1 MAAESDGPKRGPKAE
16 LLRRRLNDLRVEA
29 EAARGREGTQ
39 KRLQAAVRRT
49 GEPGTGTFSG
59 QRASDWAPA
68 RADKCKLPQDFGALL
83 AVVAVWS
90 AWAGETSLRAD
101 GTIAPAWRKANK
113 GQWDRLLREAH
124 EEREEPVTSA
134 GADAAE
140 KRAHIGLYL
149 ERVRNR
155 HRRLNLDVLGPSGM
169 AGEQPMIEVRQV
181 FMPQWAKP
189 YVPRMREELRLALRT
204 RGELVDELEARA
216 AELPQREE
224 QPRPVLAALAEEGGR
239 RAVVLG
245 DPGAGKSTLAKYLA
259 LALAGGLEAVPEELG
274 PLEGLV
280 PVLVELREYA
290 VPEAWADTIEEF
302 IERAHTQAYLP
313 LPRELLTGLLQDG
326 EAVVLF
332 DGLDEVFDPGRRAAM
347 ARRITAFA
355 AKYPQCRVIVTSR
368 EYGYQSHEFAS
379 ADFCQLMLED
389 LTREQVEEFVRRW
402 YRAAYPDDPQLAE
415 RRIDRMLGAVRDV
428 GSVGELAGNPLLLTI
443 LAAIGQ
449 SRTIPRE
456 RREMYA
462 HAIEVLI
469 ERWDRDAKLL
479 APPTPRTTD
488 VAHALEGLTVSRRLK
503 LLERVARRMQEG
515 VGSPA
520 GTFIHHDDL
529 IDIVRDFLVE
539 SNVGAS
545 VAMAAAK
552 ELVDHLRTR
561 NFLLAHYGGGLY
573 GFVHRTFMEYLAALD
588 LLRRREE
595 EEWERAQ
602 LVALLAERAKE
613 PAWHEVLLLMAGKLR
628 SRDVAA
634 FLARL
639 LDRYWGERAYDGT
652 VLGLAVRVLAEVE
665 EIGSY
670 SGDGERPE
678 LSVSAQSDAVVDAL
692 IFATA
697 DGQGRDFEALVALRS
712 FDHFWSGRER
722 YLRWYRGLVAAKVTA
737 RVKAARTAAA
747 LTRDVEE
754 ALRLLDDPW
763 DDSAVALLWQELVR
777 WSDSE
782 RVFAYAMRAARG
794 GGAAVHPDIFPLLAR
809 AWPDRAEAFDAVMA
823 AASADDPRFRTAAL
837 RAMPTW
843 RNDPRSRAVVLRAC
857 EDESAEVRGQTLT
870 DLRHWLNR
878 EETLA
883 AATRALG
890 DGDAQVRCL
899 ALSVLGRHR
908 VRGKQLVEAILR
920 GMSDSDPKVR
930 KMAYS
935 LTGTGDRGRYP
946 ELREAVLHTL
956 SGPDGQARA
965 MAVSALGSTD
975 GAGDDDWRES
985 FRAALDDTDA
995 AVREAAV
1002 GMLSSPPFW
1011 MSDEEREAADRRAAA
1026 DPDATV
1032 RLRAVL
1038 AQMMSHRYGLIDV
1051 QGFITATADEDAE
1064 VRRAALVAAEP
1075 RLPEVEL
1082 SHALA
1087 RALVDEAPEVRVMAI
1102 SLHTWRG
1109 PGGDA
1114 PRSAVL
1120 ATVTDGDPR
1129 VRAAALGA
1137 LTVRWPTHPE
1147 TLAATLT
1154 LATTDPDSTVRADAI
1169 TALAVRHPDQ
1179 AHPLAL
1185 RAARED
1191 ESPST
1196 RSRYLRLVTLLW
1208 PDDPATPTLLTERA
1222 HHDDSEEVRTTA
1234 TEGLARLRWLATE
1247 IA

>member
-90 AWAGETSLRAD
+90 AWAGEASLRAD

-124 EEREEPVTSA
+124 EEREEPVTAA
-134 GADAAE
+134 GTDAAE

-169 AGEQPMIEVRQV
+169 AGEQAMIEVRQV

-290 VPEAWADTIEEF
+290 VPEAWGDTVEDF

-313 LPRELLTGLLQDG
+313 LPRELLTRLLQDG

-402 YRAAYPDDPQLAE
+402 YRSAYPDDPQLAE

-479 APPTPRTTD
+479 DPPTPCTTD

-529 IDIVRDFLVE
+529 IEIVRDFLVE

-588 LLRRREE
+588 LLRRRRDE
-595 EEWERAQ
+595 EEWEREE
-602 LVALLAERAKE
+602 LVALLAERAQE
-613 PAWHEVLLLMAGKLR
+613 PAWHEVLLLMAGKL
-628 SRDVAA
+628 SQKDVAA
-634 FLARL
+634 LLGRL
-639 LDRYWGERAYDGT
+639 MELYRASDAVEGPM
-652 VLGLAVRVLAEVE
+652 LSLAVRVLAEVE
-665 EIGSY
+665 EVGPPRE
-670 SGDGERPE
+670 DRQRAA
-678 LSVSAQSDAVVDAL
+678 LSVGAQSDAIVDAL
-692 IFATA
+692 IFHTA
-697 DGQGRDFEALVALRS
+697 NWRPCDLPRPALRT

-722 YLRWYRGLVAAKVTA
+722 YLRWYRGRIAAGAGPWPAASVVAS
-737 RVKAARTAAA
+737 
-747 LTRDVEE
+747 LTRDIDE

-763 DDSAVALLWQELVR
+763 DDEVGGELLPELARWSAKEKGLDYVVRVVAGEGMAHRPDAFSLLGSLWPHEERAYAAVLAGVSADHVETRVAAIDSLRHWADRPDCLDTLLTAGDSDVPHIRSAALAALAVFPGDRALAALEAGLTDEDPEVRRMALLSQVSRFLRGGEEARKSVLLATADDDAEVR
-777 WSDSE
+777 EYAYSATAVFWPEHEETRKTALSALGESE
-782 RVFAYAMRAARG
+782 PEDRAAALRAFG
-794 GGAAVHPDIFPLLAR
+794 DMFPTGVGGAAVR
-809 AWPDRAEAFDAVMA
+809 R
-823 AASADDPRFRTAAL
+823 
-837 RAMPTW
+837 
-843 RNDPRSRAVVLRAC
+843 
-857 EDESAEVRGQTLT
+857 
-870 DLRHWLNR
+870 
-878 EETLA
+878 
-883 AATRALG
+883 
-890 DGDAQVRCL
+890 
-899 ALSVLGRHR
+899 
-908 VRGKQLVEAILR
+908 
-920 GMSDSDPKVR
+920 
-930 KMAYS
+930 S
-935 LTGTGDRGRYP
+935 LT
-946 ELREAVLHTL
+946 A
-956 SGPDGQARA
+956 PDA
-965 MAVSALGSTD
+965 
-975 GAGDDDWRES
+975 E
-985 FRAALDDTDA
+985 
-995 AVREAAV
+995 VREAAV
-1002 GMLSSPPFW
+1002 AAIGKWPDHADDVVDALVKAAGDPEPTVRVRALRALSDRDGALDLLLAAST
-1011 MSDEEREAADRRAAA
+1011 DEDDEVRAAA
-1026 DPDATV
+1026 VILLGRHSADEEAFDGLLRALEDESPDVRIRAIASLPDAVTRPESARPALHTPLSDPDPT
-1032 RLRAVL
+1032 
-1038 AQMMSHRYGLIDV
+1038 
-1051 QGFITATADEDAE
+1051 
-1064 VRRAALVAAEP
+1064 
-1075 RLPEVEL
+1075 
-1082 SHALA
+1082 
-1087 RALVDEAPEVRVMAI
+1087 
-1102 SLHTWRG
+1102 
-1109 PGGDA
+1109 
-1114 PRSAVL
+1114 
-1120 ATVTDGDPR
+1120 
-1129 VRAAALGA
+1129 VRAAALEA
-1137 LTVRWPTHPE
+1137 LTLRWPTHPE
-1147 TLAATLT
+1147 THTATLT
-1154 LATTDPDSTVRADAI
+1154 LATTDPDPTVRADAI

-1222 HHDDSEEVRTTA
+1222 QDDDSEEVRTTA

>member
-1 MAAESDGPKRGPKAE
+1 MAAESGGPKRGPKAE

-90 AWAGETSLRAD
+90 AWAGEASLRAD
-101 GTIAPAWRKANK
+101 GTIAPAWRKAHK

-124 EEREEPVTSA
+124 EEREEPVTAA

-169 AGEQPMIEVRQV
+169 AGEQAMIEVRQV

-224 QPRPVLAALAEEGGR
+224 QPRPVLAALAERGGR

-259 LALAGGLEAVPEELG
+259 LALAGGLEAVPEELA

-290 VPEAWADTIEEF
+290 VPEAWGDTVEDF

-402 YRAAYPDDPQLAE
+402 YRAAYPDDRQLAE

-479 APPTPRTTD
+479 APPTPCTTD

-529 IDIVRDFLVE
+529 IDIVRNFLVE

-588 LLRRREE
+588 LLRRRDE
-595 EEWERAQ
+595 EEWEREE
-602 LVALLAERAKE
+602 LVDLLTERAQE
-613 PAWHEVLLLMAGKLR
+613 PAWHEVLLLMAGKL
-628 SRDVAA
+628 SQKDVAA
-634 FLARL
+634 FLGRL
-639 LDRYWGERAYDGT
+639 LELYWASEAVRGPM
-652 VLGLAVRVLAEVE
+652 LPLAVRVLAEVE
-665 EIGSY
+665 EVGPPRE
-670 SGDGERPE
+670 DRHRAV
-678 LSVSAQSDAVVDAL
+678 LSVGAQSDAIVDAL
-692 IFATA
+692 IFHTVNWSL
-697 DGQGRDFEALVALRS
+697 FKPPWPTLRT

-722 YLRWYRGLVAAKVTA
+722 YMRWYRGHVAAGSGPWQ
-737 RVKAARTAAA
+737 AALLVVS
-747 LTRDVEE
+747 LTRDIDE

-763 DDSAVALLWQELVR
+763 DYRAGDHLLPELARWSAKEKCLDYVVRVAAGEGMAHRPHAFSLLGRLWPHEERAYAAVLAGVSAGQVETCVAAIESLRYWADRPDCLDTLLTAGDSDVPHIRSAALAVLAEFPGDRALAALKAGLTDEDPEVRRLALTRQASSFLRHGEEARELVLLATADDDAGVR
-777 WSDSE
+777 EYARIATAVFWPEHEETRKTTLSALGEPESE
-782 RVFAYAMRAARG
+782 VRANVLRAFRDMLPTG
-794 GGAAVHPDIFPLLAR
+794 VSGAAVRRWLTDGIAEVR
-809 AWPDRAEAFDAVMA
+809 ADAVA
-823 AASADDPRFRTAAL
+823 AIRKRPDHADDVADALVKAAGDPEPTVRMRAL
-837 RAMPTW
+837 RALFGH
-843 RNDPRSRAVVLRAC
+843 DGAL
-857 EDESAEVRGQTLT
+857 
-870 DLRHWLNR
+870 DLL
-878 EETLA
+878 LA
-883 AATRALG
+883 A
-890 DGDAQVRCL
+890 
-899 ALSVLGRHR
+899 
-908 VRGKQLVEAILR
+908 
-920 GMSDSDPKVR
+920 
-930 KMAYS
+930 
-935 LTGTGDRGRYP
+935 
-946 ELREAVLHTL
+946 
-956 SGPDGQARA
+956 
-965 MAVSALGSTD
+965 STD
-975 GAGDDDWRES
+975 EDAG
-985 FRAALDDTDA
+985 
-995 AVREAAV
+995 VREAAV
-1002 GMLSSPPFW
+1002 IQLGWHSA
-1011 MSDEEREAADRRAAA
+1011 DEEAFNGLLRALEDESPDVRIQAIALLRDTAARPESARPALHTPLS
-1026 DPDATV
+1026 DPDPT
-1032 RLRAVL
+1032 
-1038 AQMMSHRYGLIDV
+1038 
-1051 QGFITATADEDAE
+1051 
-1064 VRRAALVAAEP
+1064 
-1075 RLPEVEL
+1075 
-1082 SHALA
+1082 
-1087 RALVDEAPEVRVMAI
+1087 
-1102 SLHTWRG
+1102 
-1109 PGGDA
+1109 
-1114 PRSAVL
+1114 
-1120 ATVTDGDPR
+1120 
-1129 VRAAALGA
+1129 VRAAALEA
-1137 LTVRWPTHPE
+1137 LTLRWPTHPE
-1147 TLAATLT
+1147 THAATLAA
-1154 LATTDPDSTVRADAI
+1154 LTDPDSTVRADAI

-1196 RSRYLRLVTLLW
+1196 RSRYLRLITLLW
-1208 PDDPATPTLLTERA
+1208 PDDPATPTLLTDRA
-1222 HHDDSEEVRTTA
+1222 QQDDSEEVRTTA

>member
-1 MAAESDGPKRGPKAE
+1 MAAESGGPKRGPKAE

-90 AWAGETSLRAD
+90 AWAGEASLRAD

-124 EEREEPVTSA
+124 EEREEPVTAA

-169 AGEQPMIEVRQV
+169 AGEQAMIEVRQV

-189 YVPRMREELRLALRT
+189 YVPRMREELRQALRT

-290 VPEAWADTIEEF
+290 VPEAWGDTLEDF

-313 LPRELLTGLLQDG
+313 MPRELLTRLLQDG

-368 EYGYQSHEFAS
+368 EYGYQSHEFVN

-479 APPTPRTTD
+479 APPTPCTTD

-515 VGSPA
+515 VGKPG

-529 IDIVRDFLVE
+529 IEIVRDFLVE

-595 EEWERAQ
+595 EEWEREE
-602 LVALLAERAKE
+602 LVALLVERAEE

-628 SRDVAA
+628 QKDVAA
-634 FLARL
+634 FLRRL
-639 LDRYWGERAYDGT
+639 VELYWVSDDYLGR
-652 VLGLAVRVLAEVE
+652 VLSLAVRVLAEVE
-665 EIGSY
+665 EVGPSR
-670 SGDGERPE
+670 GDQNGAV
-678 LSVSAQSDAVVDAL
+678 LSVGAQSDGIVDAL
-692 IFATA
+692 IFHTA
-697 DGQGRDFEALVALRS
+697 SRSAFGLPRPALRT

-722 YLRWYRGLVAAKVTA
+722 YLRWYRGRVAAGSGPWAAASLVAS
-737 RVKAARTAAA
+737 
-747 LTRDVEE
+747 LTRDIDE

-763 DDSAVALLWQELVR
+763 DDKVCSELLPELARWSAKEKSLDYVLRVTAGEGMAYRPDVFSLLGELWPNEERAYAAVVAGVSTGSAESRMAAIDALRYWKDRPDCLELLLTVCGSDVPHILGTALRTLAHFPGARVPEAFQAALKDGDPEVRSVALAGLMQVYDYGE
-777 WSDSE
+777 E
-782 RVFAYAMRAARG
+782 ARKLG
-794 GGAAVHPDIFPLLAR
+794 LLA
-809 AWPDRAEAFDAVMA
+809 M
-823 AASADDPRFRTAAL
+823 ADD
-837 RAMPTW
+837 
-843 RNDPRSRAVVLRAC
+843 D
-857 EDESAEVRGQTLT
+857 AEVR
-870 DLRHWLNR
+870 
-878 EETLA
+878 EY
-883 AATRALG
+883 
-890 DGDAQVRCL
+890 
-899 ALSVLGRHR
+899 
-908 VRGKQLVEAILR
+908 
-920 GMSDSDPKVR
+920 
-930 KMAYS
+930 AYS
-935 LTGTGDRGRYP
+935 LTDLLWADHEETRT
-946 ELREAVLHTL
+946 AVLEALFEREHRTLALHTFGKMFPTGEGGAVVRRSL
-956 SGPDGQARA
+956 TDPDA
-965 MAVSALGSTD
+965 
-975 GAGDDDWRES
+975 E
-985 FRAALDDTDA
+985 
-995 AVREAAV
+995 VREAAIAAIEGWHNHTEDV
-1002 GMLSSPPFW
+1002 ADDLVQAASDVEPAVRKRALGALS
-1011 MSDEEREAADRRAAA
+1011 
-1026 DPDATV
+1026 
-1032 RLRAVL
+1032 RLHGGRVLDILQAVD
-1038 AQMMSHRYGLIDV
+1038 S
-1051 QGFITATADEDAE
+1051 DEDAE
-1064 VRRAALVAAEP
+1064 VRKVAVFQLGPHSAHE
-1075 RLPEVEL
+1075 EVFSGL
-1082 SHALA
+1082 L
-1087 RALVDEAPEVRVMAI
+1087 RALEDESPVVRITAIDSLRGAITRPESARPA
-1102 SLHTWRG
+1102 LHT
-1109 PGGDA
+1109 PL
-1114 PRSAVL
+1114 S
-1120 ATVTDGDPR
+1120 DPDPT
-1129 VRAAALGA
+1129 VRAAALEA
-1137 LTVRWPTHPE
+1137 LTLRWPTHPE
-1147 TLAATLT
+1147 THAATLAA
-1154 LATTDPDSTVRADAI
+1154 LTDPDSTVRADAI

-1185 RAARED
+1185 RAATED
-1191 ESPST
+1191 DSPET

-1208 PDDPATPTLLTERA
+1208 PDDPATLPLLTDRA
-1222 HHDDSEEVRTTA
+1222 QHDDSDQVRTTA

>member
-90 AWAGETSLRAD
+90 AWAGEASLRAD

-124 EEREEPVTSA
+124 EEREEPVTAA

-149 ERVRNR
+149 ERVRKR

-169 AGEQPMIEVRQV
+169 AGEQAMIEVRQV
-181 FMPQWAKP
+181 FMPQLAKP
-189 YVPRMREELRLALRT
+189 YVPRMREELRQALRT

-224 QPRPVLAALAEEGGR
+224 QPRPVLAALAEESGR

-290 VPEAWADTIEEF
+290 VPEAWGDTVEDF

-313 LPRELLTGLLQDG
+313 LPRELLTRLLQDG

-332 DGLDEVFDPGRRAAM
+332 DGLDEVFDPGRRAGM

-355 AKYPQCRVIVTSR
+355 AKYPQCRLIVTSR
-368 EYGYQSHEFAS
+368 EYGYQSHEFVN

-479 APPTPRTTD
+479 DPPTPCTTD

-529 IDIVRDFLVE
+529 IDIVRNFLVE

-595 EEWERAQ
+595 EEWEREE

-613 PAWHEVLLLMAGKLR
+613 PAWHEVLLLMAGRLR
-628 SRDVAA
+628 QKDVAA
-634 FLARL
+634 FLGRL
-639 LDRYWGERAYDGT
+639 LELYWAPEAVRGPM
-652 VLGLAVRVLAEVE
+652 LPLAVRVLAEVE
-665 EIGSY
+665 EVGPPRE
-670 SGDGERPE
+670 DRQRAV
-678 LSVSAQSDAVVDAL
+678 LSVGAL
-692 IFATA
+692 
-697 DGQGRDFEALVALRS
+697 
-712 FDHFWSGRER
+712 
-722 YLRWYRGLVAAKVTA
+722 LVAATDEDA
-737 RVKAARTAAA
+737 
-747 LTRDVEE
+747 DVRES
-754 ALRLLDDPW
+754 ATIRLGW
-763 DDSAVALLWQELVR
+763 HSADE
-777 WSDSE
+777 
-782 RVFAYAMRAARG
+782 
-794 GGAAVHPDIFPLLAR
+794 
-809 AWPDRAEAFDAVMA
+809 EAFDGL
-823 AASADDPRFRTAAL
+823 L
-837 RAMPTW
+837 RG
-843 RNDPRSRAVVLRAC
+843 L
-857 EDESAEVRGQTLT
+857 EDESPDVRIQAIAS
-870 DLRHWLNR
+870 LRK
-878 EETLA
+878 A
-883 AATRALG
+883 ITR
-890 DGDAQVRCL
+890 
-899 ALSVLGRHR
+899 
-908 VRGKQLVEAILR
+908 
-920 GMSDSDPKVR
+920 
-930 KMAYS
+930 
-935 LTGTGDRGRYP
+935 P
-946 ELREAVLHTL
+946 ESARPALHTPL
-956 SGPDGQARA
+956 SGPDP
-965 MAVSALGSTD
+965 T
-975 GAGDDDWRES
+975 
-985 FRAALDDTDA
+985 
-995 AVREAAV
+995 
-1002 GMLSSPPFW
+1002 
-1011 MSDEEREAADRRAAA
+1011 
-1026 DPDATV
+1026 
-1032 RLRAVL
+1032 
-1038 AQMMSHRYGLIDV
+1038 
-1051 QGFITATADEDAE
+1051 
-1064 VRRAALVAAEP
+1064 
-1075 RLPEVEL
+1075 
-1082 SHALA
+1082 
-1087 RALVDEAPEVRVMAI
+1087 
-1102 SLHTWRG
+1102 
-1109 PGGDA
+1109 
-1114 PRSAVL
+1114 
-1120 ATVTDGDPR
+1120 
-1129 VRAAALGA
+1129 VRAAALEA
-1137 LTVRWPTHPE
+1137 LTLRWPTHPE
-1147 TLAATLT
+1147 THAATLAA
-1154 LATTDPDSTVRADAI
+1154 LTDPDSTVRADAI

-1191 ESPST
+1191 ESPLT

-1208 PDDPATPTLLTERA
+1208 PDGPATPTLLTERA
-1222 HHDDSEEVRTTA
+1222 QNDDSEEVRTTA

>member
-49 GEPGTGTFSG
+49 GEPGTETFSG
-59 QRASDWAPA
+59 QRVSDWAPA
-68 RADKCKLPQDFGALL
+68 RADRCKLPQDFGALL
-83 AVVAVWS
+83 AEVAVWS
-90 AWAGETSLRAD
+90 AWAGEVSLRVD

-124 EEREEPVTSA
+124 EEREEPVTPA
-134 GADAAE
+134 EADAAE

-149 ERVRNR
+149 ERVRKR

-169 AGEQPMIEVRQV
+169 AGEQAMIEVRQV
-181 FMPQWAKP
+181 FMPQLAKP
-189 YVPRMREELRLALRT
+189 YVPRMREELRQALRT

-224 QPRPVLAALAEEGGR
+224 QPRPVLAALAEESGR

-259 LALAGGLEAVPEELG
+259 LALAGGLEAVPEELA

-290 VPEAWADTIEEF
+290 VPEAWGDTVEDF

-368 EYGYQSHEFAS
+368 EYGYQSHEFVN

-402 YRAAYPDDPQLAE
+402 YRAAYPDDRQLAE

-479 APPTPRTTD
+479 DPPTPCTTD

-588 LLRRREE
+588 LLRRRRDE
-595 EEWERAQ
+595 EEWDREE
-602 LVALLAERAKE
+602 LVALLAERAQE
-613 PAWHEVLLLMAGKLR
+613 PAWHEVLLLMAGKL
-628 SRDVAA
+628 SQKDVAA
-634 FLARL
+634 LLGRL
-639 LDRYWGERAYDGT
+639 MELYWASEEVRGPM
-652 VLGLAVRVLAEVE
+652 LSLAVRVLAEVE
-665 EIGSY
+665 EVGPPRE
-670 SGDGERPE
+670 DRKRAV
-678 LSVSAQSDAVVDAL
+678 LSVGAQSDAIVDAL
-692 IFATA
+692 TFHTA
-697 DGQGRDFEALVALRS
+697 NWRPFDLPRPALRT

-722 YLRWYRGLVAAKVTA
+722 YLRWYRGRVAAGA
-737 RVKAARTAAA
+737 GPWSAASVVAS
-747 LTRDVEE
+747 LTRDIDE

-763 DDSAVALLWQELVR
+763 DDRAGGELLPELYRWSAKEKGLDYVLRVAAGEGMAHRPDAFSLLGILWPHEERAYAAVLAGVSAGHVETCVAAIESLRYWADRPDCVDTLVTAGDSDVPHIRSAALAVLAVFPGDRALAALEAGLTDEDPEVRRVALISQGSSFLRHGEEARKLVLLATADDDAEVR
-777 WSDSE
+777 EYAYITTAVYWPEHEETRKTALSALDESE
-782 RVFAYAMRAARG
+782 PEDRVAALRAFG
-794 GGAAVHPDIFPLLAR
+794 DMLPTGVGGAAVR
-809 AWPDRAEAFDAVMA
+809 
-823 AASADDPRFRTAAL
+823 
-837 RAMPTW
+837 
-843 RNDPRSRAVVLRAC
+843 RS
-857 EDESAEVRGQTLT
+857 LT
-870 DLRHWLNR
+870 D
-878 EETLA
+878 
-883 AATRALG
+883 
-890 DGDAQVRCL
+890 
-899 ALSVLGRHR
+899 
-908 VRGKQLVEAILR
+908 
-920 GMSDSDPKVR
+920 P
-930 KMAYS
+930 
-935 LTGTGDRGRYP
+935 
-946 ELREAVLHTL
+946 
-956 SGPDGQARA
+956 
-965 MAVSALGSTD
+965 
-975 GAGDDDWRES
+975 
-985 FRAALDDTDA
+985 
-995 AVREAAV
+995 
-1002 GMLSSPPFW
+1002 
-1011 MSDEEREAADRRAAA
+1011 
-1026 DPDATV
+1026 
-1032 RLRAVL
+1032 
-1038 AQMMSHRYGLIDV
+1038 
-1051 QGFITATADEDAE
+1051 DAE
-1064 VRRAALVAAEP
+1064 VRKAAVAAMEEWPDHADDVADALVKAAGDPEPTVRVRALRALSDRDGALDLLLAASTDEDDEVRAAAVILLGRHSADEEAFDG
-1075 RLPEVEL
+1075 LL
-1082 SHALA
+1082 
-1087 RALVDEAPEVRVMAI
+1087 RALEDESPDVRIRAIVSLRDAVTRPESARPA
-1102 SLHTWRG
+1102 LHT
-1109 PGGDA
+1109 P
-1114 PRSAVL
+1114 L
-1120 ATVTDGDPR
+1120 FDPDPT
-1129 VRAAALGA
+1129 VRAAALEA
-1137 LTVRWPTHPE
+1137 LTLRWPTHPE
-1147 TLAATLT
+1147 THAATLAA
-1154 LATTDPDSTVRADAI
+1154 LTDPDSTVRADAI

-1185 RAARED
+1185 RAATED
-1191 ESPST
+1191 DSPET

-1208 PDDPATPTLLTERA
+1208 PDDPATLPLLTDRA
-1222 HHDDSEEVRTTA
+1222 QHDDSEEVRTTA

>member
-1 MAAESDGPKRGPKAE
+1 MWRRPGLRPPWRSTGCGGRDGKCWGARGGSSRSGVWGDAVQDALTEGTGFTPRPAADSPSPLGQPPLQYEEQGRARRRGQGEDGAAQGEVGELAVGRGRWGGGHGGAPEVVSSGACAVAGPGADTTVRCGWVSCPKWRARRACSCLRCWSDGVGSDARRVRDGQGGRGRAEMAAESDGPKRGPKAE

-90 AWAGETSLRAD
+90 AWAGEASLRAD

-124 EEREEPVTSA
+124 EEREEPVTAA

-149 ERVRNR
+149 ERVRKR

-169 AGEQPMIEVRQV
+169 AGEQAMIEVRQV
-181 FMPQWAKP
+181 FMPQLAKP

-224 QPRPVLAALAEEGGR
+224 QPRPVLAALAEESGR

-259 LALAGGLEAVPEELG
+259 LALAGGLEAVPEELA

-290 VPEAWADTIEEF
+290 VPEAWGDTLEDF

-313 LPRELLTGLLQDG
+313 LPRELLTRLLQDG

-368 EYGYQSHEFAS
+368 EYGYQSHEFVN

-479 APPTPRTTD
+479 DPPTPCTTD

-595 EEWERAQ
+595 EEWEREE

-613 PAWHEVLLLMAGKLR
+613 PAWHEVLLLMAGRLR
-628 SRDVAA
+628 QKDVAA
-634 FLARL
+634 FLGRL
-639 LDRYWGERAYDGT
+639 LELYWAPEAVRGPM
-652 VLGLAVRVLAEVE
+652 LPLAVRVLAEVE
-665 EIGSY
+665 EVGPPRE
-670 SGDGERPE
+670 DRQRAV
-678 LSVSAQSDAVVDAL
+678 LSVGAL
-692 IFATA
+692 
-697 DGQGRDFEALVALRS
+697 
-712 FDHFWSGRER
+712 
-722 YLRWYRGLVAAKVTA
+722 LVAATDEDA
-737 RVKAARTAAA
+737 
-747 LTRDVEE
+747 DVRES
-754 ALRLLDDPW
+754 ATIRLGW
-763 DDSAVALLWQELVR
+763 HSADE
-777 WSDSE
+777 
-782 RVFAYAMRAARG
+782 
-794 GGAAVHPDIFPLLAR
+794 
-809 AWPDRAEAFDAVMA
+809 EAFDGL
-823 AASADDPRFRTAAL
+823 L
-837 RAMPTW
+837 RA
-843 RNDPRSRAVVLRAC
+843 L
-857 EDESAEVRGQTLT
+857 EDESPDVRIQAIAS
-870 DLRHWLNR
+870 LRK
-878 EETLA
+878 A
-883 AATRALG
+883 ITRPESARPALHTP
-890 DGDAQVRCL
+890 L
-899 ALSVLGRHR
+899 
-908 VRGKQLVEAILR
+908 
-920 GMSDSDPKVR
+920 SDP
-930 KMAYS
+930 
-935 LTGTGDRGRYP
+935 
-946 ELREAVLHTL
+946 
-956 SGPDGQARA
+956 
-965 MAVSALGSTD
+965 
-975 GAGDDDWRES
+975 
-985 FRAALDDTDA
+985 
-995 AVREAAV
+995 
-1002 GMLSSPPFW
+1002 
-1011 MSDEEREAADRRAAA
+1011 
-1026 DPDATV
+1026 DPT
-1032 RLRAVL
+1032 
-1038 AQMMSHRYGLIDV
+1038 
-1051 QGFITATADEDAE
+1051 
-1064 VRRAALVAAEP
+1064 
-1075 RLPEVEL
+1075 
-1082 SHALA
+1082 
-1087 RALVDEAPEVRVMAI
+1087 
-1102 SLHTWRG
+1102 
-1109 PGGDA
+1109 
-1114 PRSAVL
+1114 
-1120 ATVTDGDPR
+1120 
-1129 VRAAALGA
+1129 VRAAALDA
-1137 LTVRWPTHPE
+1137 LTLRWPTHPE
-1147 TLAATLT
+1147 THAATLT
-1154 LATTDPDSTVRADAI
+1154 ALTDPDSTVRADAI

-1208 PDDPATPTLLTERA
+1208 PDAPTTPTLLTDRA

>member
-1 MAAESDGPKRGPKAE
+1 MAAESGGRKRGPKAE

-49 GEPGTGTFSG
+49 GEPGTETFSG

-68 RADKCKLPQDFGALL
+68 ESGKGKPPKELGPLL
-83 AVVAVWS
+83 AMVAVWS
-90 AWAGETSLRAD
+90 AWTGEASLRAD
-101 GTIAPAWRKANK
+101 GTIDPAWRRKN
-113 GQWDRLLREAH
+113 QRYWDRLQRDAN
-124 EEREEPVTSA
+124 EEDEEPDVPA

-140 KRAHIGLYL
+140 KRAHIGLYR
-149 ERVRNR
+149 ERVRKR

-169 AGEQPMIEVRQV
+169 AGEQAMIEVRQV
-181 FMPQWAKP
+181 FMPQLAKP
-189 YVPRMREELRLALRT
+189 YVPRMREELRQALRT

-224 QPRPVLAALAEEGGR
+224 QPRPVLAALAEESGR

-259 LALAGGLEAVPEELG
+259 LALAGGLEAVPEELA

-290 VPEAWADTIEEF
+290 VPEAWGDTLEDF
-302 IERAHTQAYLP
+302 IERAHEQAYLP
-313 LPRELLTGLLQDG
+313 LPRELLTRLLREG

-368 EYGYQSHEFAS
+368 EYGYQSHEFVN
-379 ADFCQLMLED
+379 ADFCQLMMED

-479 APPTPRTTD
+479 APPSPRTTD
-488 VAHALEGLTVSRRLK
+488 VAYALEGLTVSRRLK
-503 LLERVARRMQEG
+503 LLERVAPRMQEG

-529 IDIVRDFLVE
+529 IEIVRDFLVE

-595 EEWERAQ
+595 EEWEREE
-602 LVALLAERAKE
+602 LVALLAERAEE

-628 SRDVAA
+628 QKDVAA
-634 FLARL
+634 FLGQL
-639 LDRYWGERAYDGT
+639 LELYWASDAVEGSM
-652 VLGLAVRVLAEVE
+652 LSLAVRVLAEVE
-665 EIGSY
+665 EVGPPRE
-670 SGDGERPE
+670 DRQRAV
-678 LSVSAQSDAVVDAL
+678 LSVGAQSDAIVDAL
-692 IFATA
+692 IFHTVSGSVL
-697 DGQGRDFEALVALRS
+697 DLPRPALRT

-722 YLRWYRGLVAAKVTA
+722 YLRWYRGRVAAGSGDSQAALLVASLA
-737 RVKAARTAAA
+737 R
-747 LTRDVEE
+747 DIDE

-763 DDSAVALLWQELVR
+763 TASGGDELTEELVR
-777 WSDSE
+777 WSGQE
-782 RVFAYAMRAARG
+782 KAFNYVLRVARG
-794 GGAAVHPDIFPLLAR
+794 DGLAGPGDAFSLLSRLWPDQEQAFSTVVAGMASDRSREDRVRAVHVLSGWQSWRAVDLL
-809 AWPDRAEAFDAVMA
+809 
-823 AASADDPRFRTAAL
+823 RTAFCDA
-837 RAMPTW
+837 
-843 RNDPRSRAVVLRAC
+843 DPAV
-857 EDESAEVRGQTLT
+857 
-870 DLRHWLNR
+870 
-878 EETLA
+878 
-883 AATRALG
+883 
-890 DGDAQVRCL
+890 
-899 ALSVLGRHR
+899 
-908 VRGKQLVEAILR
+908 
-920 GMSDSDPKVR
+920 
-930 KMAYS
+930 
-935 LTGTGDRGRYP
+935 
-946 ELREAVLHTL
+946 
-956 SGPDGQARA
+956 
-965 MAVSALGSTD
+965 
-975 GAGDDDWRES
+975 
-985 FRAALDDTDA
+985 
-995 AVREAAV
+995 
-1002 GMLSSPPFW
+1002 
-1011 MSDEEREAADRRAAA
+1011 RAAA
-1026 DPDATV
+1026 LPG
-1032 RLRAVL
+1032 L
-1038 AQMMSHRYGLIDV
+1038 ARDGLT
-1051 QGFITATADEDAE
+1051 G
-1064 VRRAALVAAEP
+1064 
-1075 RLPEVEL
+1075 PEVVR
-1082 SHALA
+1082 AGLA
-1087 RALVDEAPEVRVMAI
+1087 AEAPEVRMGALSALAMMPDRRAARTFLLVGLSDPEPSVCEYAHQEAVVFWRFNDEMRRVLLDSLVHPMVERRVWAARWVGWMKVGEKAESLRVLLRDPAPEVRVAALSAMKGMGWGKEEYQKHLEGAANDDDPSVRLSALNCRSEIFGPQLSDWLQAARSDESAQLRAAAVDELSRYSAREEVFSMHLRALEDESPDVRIQAI
-1102 SLHTWRG
+1102 ASLRNAITRPESARPALHT
-1109 PGGDA
+1109 PL
-1114 PRSAVL
+1114 S
-1120 ATVTDGDPR
+1120 DPDPT
-1129 VRAAALGA
+1129 VRAAALEA
-1137 LTVRWPTHPE
+1137 LTLRWPTHPE
-1147 TLAATLT
+1147 THAATLAA
-1154 LATTDPDSTVRADAI
+1154 LTDPDSTVRADAI

-1179 AHPLAL
+1179 AHPLAR
-1185 RAARED
+1185 RAATED
-1191 ESPST
+1191 DSPET

-1208 PDDPATPTLLTERA
+1208 PDDPATLPLLTDRA
-1222 HHDDSEEVRTTA
+1222 QHDDSEEVRTTA

>member
-90 AWAGETSLRAD
+90 AWAGEASLRAD
-101 GTIAPAWRKANK
+101 GTIAPAWRKAHK

-124 EEREEPVTSA
+124 EEREEPVTPA

-169 AGEQPMIEVRQV
+169 AGEQAMIEVRQV

-189 YVPRMREELRLALRT
+189 YVPRMREELRQALRT

-274 PLEGLV
+274 PLAGLV

-290 VPEAWADTIEEF
+290 VPEARADTIEDF

-313 LPRELLTGLLQDG
+313 LPRELLTGLLREG
-326 EAVVLF
+326 GAVVLF
-332 DGLDEVFDPGRRAAM
+332 DGLDEVFDPGTRAAM
-347 ARRITAFA
+347 ARRVTAFA
-355 AKYPQCRVIVTSR
+355 AKYPKCRVVVTSR

-402 YRAAYPDDPQLAE
+402 YRAAYPDDRQLAE

-479 APPTPRTTD
+479 APPTPCTTD

-515 VGSPA
+515 VGKPG

-529 IDIVRDFLVE
+529 IEIVRDFLVE

-595 EEWERAQ
+595 EEWEREE
-602 LVALLAERAKE
+602 LVALLAERAE
-613 PAWHEVLLLMAGKLR
+613 ESAWHEVLLLMAGKLR
-628 SRDVAA
+628 QKDVAA
-634 FLARL
+634 FLGRL
-639 LDRYWGERAYDGT
+639 MELYWASDAAEGPM
-652 VLGLAVRVLAEVE
+652 LSLAVRVLAEVE
-665 EIGSY
+665 EVGPPRE
-670 SGDGERPE
+670 GRQRAV
-678 LSVSAQSDAVVDAL
+678 LSVGAQSDAIVDAL
-692 IFATA
+692 IFQTVNWSPF
-697 DGQGRDFEALVALRS
+697 DPPRPALRT

-722 YLRWYRGLVAAKVTA
+722 YLRWYRGRVAAGA
-737 RVKAARTAAA
+737 GPRPAAPVVAS
-747 LTRDVEE
+747 LTRDIDE

-763 DDSAVALLWQELVR
+763 DDRAGGQLLPELAR
-777 WSDSE
+777 WSAKEKGLDYVVRVAAGEGMAHQPLAFTVLSMLWPHEE
-782 RVFAYAMRAARG
+782 RAYAAVLAGVSVGQVETRVAAIDSLRHWADRPDCVDTLVTASDSDVPRIR
-794 GGAAVHPDIFPLLAR
+794 GAALAVLADSPGDRALTALKAMLTDEDPEVRRMALIRQGSSYLRHGEEARKLLLLAT
-809 AWPDRAEAFDAVMA
+809 ADADAEAREYVY
-823 AASADDPRFRTAAL
+823 SATAFLWPEHEETRKTILSALGESEPQDRAAL
-837 RAMPTW
+837 RAFGGMFPTGVGGAPV
-843 RNDPRSRAVVLRAC
+843 RRS
-857 EDESAEVRGQTLT
+857 LT
-870 DLRHWLNR
+870 DP
-878 EETLA
+878 
-883 AATRALG
+883 
-890 DGDAQVRCL
+890 DA
-899 ALSVLGRHR
+899 
-908 VRGKQLVEAILR
+908 E
-920 GMSDSDPKVR
+920 
-930 KMAYS
+930 
-935 LTGTGDRGRYP
+935 
-946 ELREAVLHTL
+946 
-956 SGPDGQARA
+956 
-965 MAVSALGSTD
+965 
-975 GAGDDDWRES
+975 
-985 FRAALDDTDA
+985 
-995 AVREAAV
+995 VREAAV
-1002 GMLSSPPFW
+1002 AALGEWSDRADDVADALVKAAGDPEPTVRVRALEVLSDLYGALDLLLAAGT
-1011 MSDEEREAADRRAAA
+1011 DEDAGVREAAVILLGRHSADEEAFNGLLRALEDETPDVRIQAIA
-1026 DPDATV
+1026 SLRNAITRPESARPALHTPLSDPDPT
-1032 RLRAVL
+1032 
-1038 AQMMSHRYGLIDV
+1038 
-1051 QGFITATADEDAE
+1051 
-1064 VRRAALVAAEP
+1064 
-1075 RLPEVEL
+1075 
-1082 SHALA
+1082 
-1087 RALVDEAPEVRVMAI
+1087 
-1102 SLHTWRG
+1102 
-1109 PGGDA
+1109 
-1114 PRSAVL
+1114 
-1120 ATVTDGDPR
+1120 
-1129 VRAAALGA
+1129 VRAAALDA
-1137 LTVRWPTHPE
+1137 LTLRWPTHPE
-1147 TLAATLT
+1147 THTATLAAL
-1154 LATTDPDSTVRADAI
+1154 TDPDSTVRADAI

-1191 ESPST
+1191 DSPST

-1208 PDDPATPTLLTERA
+1208 PDAPTTPTLLTDRA
-1222 HHDDSEEVRTTA
+1222 QHDDSDQVRTTA

>member
-90 AWAGETSLRAD
+90 AWAGEASLRAD

-124 EEREEPVTSA
+124 EEREEPVTAA

-169 AGEQPMIEVRQV
+169 AGEQAMIEVRQV

-259 LALAGGLEAVPEELG
+259 LALAGGLEAVPEELA

-355 AKYPQCRVIVTSR
+355 AKYPRCRVIVTSR

-402 YRAAYPDDPQLAE
+402 YRAAYPDDRQLAE

-515 VGSPA
+515 VGSPS

-588 LLRRREE
+588 LLRRRRDE
-595 EEWERAQ
+595 EEWDREE
-602 LVALLAERAKE
+602 LVALLAERAQE
-613 PAWHEVLLLMAGKLR
+613 PAWHEVLLLMAGKL
-628 SRDVAA
+628 SQKDVAA
-634 FLARL
+634 LLGRL
-639 LDRYWGERAYDGT
+639 MELYWASEEVRGPM
-652 VLGLAVRVLAEVE
+652 LSLAVRVLAEVE
-665 EIGSY
+665 EVGPPRE
-670 SGDGERPE
+670 DRKRAV
-678 LSVSAQSDAVVDAL
+678 LSVGAQSDAIVDAL
-692 IFATA
+692 IFHTA
-697 DGQGRDFEALVALRS
+697 NWRPFDLPRPALRT

-722 YLRWYRGLVAAKVTA
+722 YLRWYRGRVAAGA
-737 RVKAARTAAA
+737 GPWPAAPVVAS
-747 LTRDVEE
+747 LTRDIDE
-754 ALRLLDDPW
+754 ALKLLDDPW
-763 DDSAVALLWQELVR
+763 DGEAGGQLLPELARWSAREKGLDYVVRVAAGEGMAHRPDVFSLLGSLWPHKERAYAAVLAGVSASQVETRVAAIESLRYWADRPDCLDTLLTVGDSDVPHIRRAALVALAVFPGDRALAALEVGLTDEDPEVRRVGLMSQVSRFLRHGEEAPKLVLLATADDDAEVR
-777 WSDSE
+777 E
-782 RVFAYAMRAARG
+782 FAYSATAAFWPDHEETRKTALSALGESEPEDRAAVLRAFG
-794 GGAAVHPDIFPLLAR
+794 GMFPTGVGGAAVR
-809 AWPDRAEAFDAVMA
+809 
-823 AASADDPRFRTAAL
+823 
-837 RAMPTW
+837 
-843 RNDPRSRAVVLRAC
+843 RS
-857 EDESAEVRGQTLT
+857 LT
-870 DLRHWLNR
+870 D
-878 EETLA
+878 
-883 AATRALG
+883 
-890 DGDAQVRCL
+890 
-899 ALSVLGRHR
+899 
-908 VRGKQLVEAILR
+908 
-920 GMSDSDPKVR
+920 P
-930 KMAYS
+930 
-935 LTGTGDRGRYP
+935 
-946 ELREAVLHTL
+946 
-956 SGPDGQARA
+956 
-965 MAVSALGSTD
+965 
-975 GAGDDDWRES
+975 
-985 FRAALDDTDA
+985 
-995 AVREAAV
+995 
-1002 GMLSSPPFW
+1002 
-1011 MSDEEREAADRRAAA
+1011 
-1026 DPDATV
+1026 
-1032 RLRAVL
+1032 
-1038 AQMMSHRYGLIDV
+1038 
-1051 QGFITATADEDAE
+1051 DAE
-1064 VRRAALVAAEP
+1064 VRRAAVAAMGEWPDQSEDVADALMKAAGDPEP
-1075 RLPEVEL
+1075 TVRV
-1082 SHALA
+1082 
-1087 RALVDEAPEVRVMAI
+1087 RALGALSGRDGALDLLLAAGTDEDAGVREAAVILLGRHSADEEAFDGLLRALEDQSPDVRNRAIEVLRDAIARPESARPAI
-1102 SLHTWRG
+1102 HSTL
-1109 PGGDA
+1109 
-1114 PRSAVL
+1114 S
-1120 ATVTDGDPR
+1120 DPDPT
-1129 VRAAALGA
+1129 VRAAALEA
-1137 LTVRWPTHPE
+1137 LTLRWPTHPE
-1147 TLAATLT
+1147 THAATLAA
-1154 LATTDPDSTVRADAI
+1154 LTDPDSTVRADAI
-1169 TALAVRHPDQ
+1169 TAMAVRHPDQ
-1179 AHPLAL
+1179 ARPLAL
-1185 RAARED
+1185 RAACED

-1208 PDDPATPTLLTERA
+1208 PDDPATPTLLTDRA
-1222 HHDDSEEVRTTA
+1222 QDDDSEEVRTTA

>member
-1 MAAESDGPKRGPKAE
+1 MAAESGGPKRGPKAE

-90 AWAGETSLRAD
+90 AWAGEASLRAD

-124 EEREEPVTSA
+124 EEREEPVTAA

-169 AGEQPMIEVRQV
+169 AGEQAMIEVRQV

-259 LALAGGLEAVPEELG
+259 LALAGGLEAVPEELA

-368 EYGYQSHEFAS
+368 EYGYQSHEFVS

-595 EEWERAQ
+595 EEWDREE
-602 LVALLAERAKE
+602 LVAVLAERASE
-613 PAWHEVLLLMAGKLR
+613 TAWHEVLLLIAGKLR
-628 SRDVAA
+628 PKDVAA
-634 FLARL
+634 FLGWL
-639 LDRYWGERAYDGT
+639 VESYWESDDYEGPMLT
-652 VLGLAVRVLAEVE
+652 LAVRVLAEVE
-665 EIGSY
+665 EIGPARE
-670 SGDGERPE
+670 ERGRAE
-678 LSVSAQSDAVVDAL
+678 LSVGAQSDAIVDAL
-692 IFATA
+692 MYHVATRGFLLA
-697 DGQGRDFEALVALRS
+697 AHPALRT

-722 YLRWYRGLVAAKVTA
+722 YFRWYRGRVAARNALGTA
-737 RVKAARTAAA
+737 QALVAA
-747 LTRDVEE
+747 LTRDVDEV
-754 ALRLLDDPW
+754 LRLLDDPW
-763 DDSAVALLWQELVR
+763 AESRGSWLQTELVR
-777 WSDSE
+777 WSGQEKALDYVLRVARGEGMSEQPYAFSLLGRLWPDQEQAFAVVVAGMSADSAE
-782 RVFAYAMRAARG
+782 TRGVAISAMRHWTGR
-794 GGAAVHPDIFPLLAR
+794 PECLDLLLTRLSSDVPHER
-809 AWPDRAEAFDAVMA
+809 ATVVDVLAQYADDRAL
-823 AASADDPRFRTAAL
+823 AAL
-837 RAMPTW
+837 RAALSDEDPDVRSTALEGLMDRFRYGEEARKLALLAMADVDPEVREYAYSAVASFWFDHEESRKAAQEALVHPEPAYRAGALSVFGGMLPTGEIG
-843 RNDPRSRAVVLRAC
+843 AVVRRSLADPNLEVRTAAI
-857 EDESAEVRGQTLT
+857 DAMRNWPHSAEGIAHDLVR
-870 DLRHWLNR
+870 
-878 EETLA
+878 
-883 AATRALG
+883 ATRDVAPVVRRRAL
-890 DGDAQVRCL
+890 D
-899 ALSVLGRHR
+899 ALSVLYGTR
-908 VRGKQLVEAILR
+908 
-920 GMSDSDPKVR
+920 M
-930 KMAYS
+930 
-935 LTGTGDRGRYP
+935 LTP
-946 ELREAVLHTL
+946 LLA
-956 SGPDGQARA
+956 A
-965 MAVSALGSTD
+965 GS
-975 GAGDDDWRES
+975 
-985 FRAALDDTDA
+985 
-995 AVREAAV
+995 
-1002 GMLSSPPFW
+1002 
-1011 MSDEEREAADRRAAA
+1011 
-1026 DPDATV
+1026 
-1032 RLRAVL
+1032 
-1038 AQMMSHRYGLIDV
+1038 
-1051 QGFITATADEDAE
+1051 DEDAG
-1064 VRRAALVAAEP
+1064 VRGAAV
-1075 RLPEVEL
+1075 VEL
-1082 SHALA
+1082 GIYCTQDEAFNGIL
-1087 RALVDEAPEVRVMAI
+1087 RALQDESPRVRVQAI
-1102 SLHTWRG
+1102 RTLRNAAARPALHT
-1109 PGGDA
+1109 PL
-1114 PRSAVL
+1114 S
-1120 ATVTDGDPR
+1120 DPDPT
-1129 VRAAALGA
+1129 VRAAALEA
-1137 LTVRWPTHPE
+1137 LTLRWPTHPE
-1147 TLAATLT
+1147 THAATLT
-1154 LATTDPDSTVRADAI
+1154 ALTDPDPTVRADAI

-1208 PDDPATPTLLTERA
+1208 PDDPATPTLLTDRA

>member
-1 MAAESDGPKRGPKAE
+1 MAAESGGRKRGPKAE

-49 GEPGTGTFSG
+49 GEPGTETFSG

-90 AWAGETSLRAD
+90 AWAGEASLRAD
-101 GTIAPAWRKANK
+101 GTIAPAWRKASK

-124 EEREEPVTSA
+124 EEREEPVTAA

-149 ERVRNR
+149 ERVRKR

-169 AGEQPMIEVRQV
+169 AGEQAMIEVRQV
-181 FMPQWAKP
+181 FMPQLAKP
-189 YVPRMREELRLALRT
+189 YVPRMREELRQALRT

-259 LALAGGLEAVPEELG
+259 LALAGGLEAVPEELA

-368 EYGYQSHEFAS
+368 EYGYQSHEFVS

-595 EEWERAQ
+595 EEWEREE

-613 PAWHEVLLLMAGKLR
+613 PAWHEVLLLMAGRLR
-628 SRDVAA
+628 QKDVAA
-634 FLARL
+634 FLGRL
-639 LDRYWGERAYDGT
+639 LELYWAPEAVRGPM
-652 VLGLAVRVLAEVE
+652 LPLAVRVLAEVE
-665 EIGSY
+665 EVGPPRE
-670 SGDGERPE
+670 DRQRAV
-678 LSVSAQSDAVVDAL
+678 LSVGAQSDAIVDAL
-692 IFATA
+692 IFHTVNWSPF
-697 DGQGRDFEALVALRS
+697 DIPRPALRT

-722 YLRWYRGLVAAKVTA
+722 YLRWYRGRVAAGA
-737 RVKAARTAAA
+737 GPWPAAPVVAS
-747 LTRDVEE
+747 LTRDIDE

-763 DDSAVALLWQELVR
+763 DDGISIRLRPELAR
-777 WSDSE
+777 WSAKEKGLDYVLRVAAGEGMAHRPEAFSLLGSLWPHEE
-782 RVFAYAMRAARG
+782 RAYAAVLAGVSAGNVDTCVAAIESLMYWPDRPDCLDMLVTASDSDVPHIRRAALAALAESPGDRALAVLKAVLPDEDPEVG
-794 GGAAVHPDIFPLLAR
+794 RVAMIRQGGSFLRHGEEARKLFLLATADDDAEVRDYAYSMTAVLWPEHEETRETALSALGESEPGDRAAALRAFGGMFPTGAGGAAVR
-809 AWPDRAEAFDAVMA
+809 
-823 AASADDPRFRTAAL
+823 
-837 RAMPTW
+837 
-843 RNDPRSRAVVLRAC
+843 RS
-857 EDESAEVRGQTLT
+857 LT
-870 DLRHWLNR
+870 DP
-878 EETLA
+878 
-883 AATRALG
+883 
-890 DGDAQVRCL
+890 DA
-899 ALSVLGRHR
+899 
-908 VRGKQLVEAILR
+908 E
-920 GMSDSDPKVR
+920 
-930 KMAYS
+930 
-935 LTGTGDRGRYP
+935 
-946 ELREAVLHTL
+946 
-956 SGPDGQARA
+956 
-965 MAVSALGSTD
+965 
-975 GAGDDDWRES
+975 
-985 FRAALDDTDA
+985 
-995 AVREAAV
+995 VREAAV
-1002 GMLSSPPFW
+1002 
-1011 MSDEEREAADRRAAA
+1011 AAIGEWPDHADDVVDALVKAAG
-1026 DPDATV
+1026 DPEPTV
-1032 RLRAVL
+1032 RVQAFEVL
-1038 AQMMSHRYGLIDV
+1038 SDLYESLDLLLVA
-1051 QGFITATADEDAE
+1051 ATDEDAD
-1064 VRRAALVAAEP
+1064 VRESATI
-1075 RLPEVEL
+1075 RLGWHSADEEAFDGLLRGLEDESPDVRIQAIASLRKAITRPE
-1082 SHALA
+1082 SA
-1087 RALVDEAPEVRVMAI
+1087 RPA
-1102 SLHTWRG
+1102 LHT
-1109 PGGDA
+1109 PL
-1114 PRSAVL
+1114 S
-1120 ATVTDGDPR
+1120 DPDPT
-1129 VRAAALGA
+1129 VRAAALEA
-1137 LTVRWPTHPE
+1137 LTLRWPTHPE
-1147 TLAATLT
+1147 THAATLAA
-1154 LATTDPDSTVRADAI
+1154 LTDPDSTVRADAI

-1191 ESPST
+1191 ESPLT

-1222 HHDDSEEVRTTA
+1222 QDDDSEEVRTTA

>member
-68 RADKCKLPQDFGALL
+68 RADRCKLPQDFGALL

-90 AWAGETSLRAD
+90 AWAGEASLRAD
-101 GTIAPAWRKANK
+101 GTIAPAWRKAHK

-124 EEREEPVTSA
+124 EEREEPVTAA

-140 KRAHIGLYL
+140 KRAPIGLYL

-169 AGEQPMIEVRQV
+169 AGEQALIEVRQV

-224 QPRPVLAALAEEGGR
+224 QPRPVLAALAEEGRR

-368 EYGYQSHEFAS
+368 EYGYQSHEFVN

-479 APPTPRTTD
+479 APPTPCTTD

-520 GTFIHHDDL
+520 GTFIDHDDL

-595 EEWERAQ
+595 EEWEREE
-602 LVALLAERAKE
+602 LVALLVERAEE

-628 SRDVAA
+628 QKDVAA
-634 FLARL
+634 FLRRL
-639 LDRYWGERAYDGT
+639 VELYWVSDDYLGR
-652 VLGLAVRVLAEVE
+652 VLSLAVRVLAEVE
-665 EIGSY
+665 EVGPSR
-670 SGDGERPE
+670 GDQNGAV
-678 LSVSAQSDAVVDAL
+678 LSVGAQSDGIVDAL
-692 IFATA
+692 IFHTA
-697 DGQGRDFEALVALRS
+697 SRSAFGLPRPALRT

-722 YLRWYRGLVAAKVTA
+722 YLRWYRGRVAAGSGPWEAASLVAS
-737 RVKAARTAAA
+737 
-747 LTRDVEE
+747 LTRDIDE

-763 DDSAVALLWQELVR
+763 DDKVCSELLPELARWSAKEKSLDYVLRVAAGEGMAHRPDAFSLLGILWPHEERAYAAVLAGVSAGHVETCVAAIESLRYWADRPDCVDTLVTAGDSDVPHIRSAALAVLAVFPGDRALAALEAGLTDEDPEVRRVALISQGSSFLRHGEEARKLVLLATADDDAEVR
-777 WSDSE
+777 EYAYITTAVYWPEHEETRKTALSALDESE
-782 RVFAYAMRAARG
+782 PEDRVAALRAFG
-794 GGAAVHPDIFPLLAR
+794 DMLPTGVGGAAVR
-809 AWPDRAEAFDAVMA
+809 
-823 AASADDPRFRTAAL
+823 
-837 RAMPTW
+837 
-843 RNDPRSRAVVLRAC
+843 RS
-857 EDESAEVRGQTLT
+857 LT
-870 DLRHWLNR
+870 D
-878 EETLA
+878 
-883 AATRALG
+883 
-890 DGDAQVRCL
+890 
-899 ALSVLGRHR
+899 
-908 VRGKQLVEAILR
+908 
-920 GMSDSDPKVR
+920 P
-930 KMAYS
+930 
-935 LTGTGDRGRYP
+935 
-946 ELREAVLHTL
+946 
-956 SGPDGQARA
+956 
-965 MAVSALGSTD
+965 
-975 GAGDDDWRES
+975 
-985 FRAALDDTDA
+985 
-995 AVREAAV
+995 
-1002 GMLSSPPFW
+1002 
-1011 MSDEEREAADRRAAA
+1011 
-1026 DPDATV
+1026 
-1032 RLRAVL
+1032 
-1038 AQMMSHRYGLIDV
+1038 
-1051 QGFITATADEDAE
+1051 DAE
-1064 VRRAALVAAEP
+1064 VRKAAVAAMEEWPDHADDVADALVKAAGDPEPTVRVRALRALSDRDGALDLLLAASTDEDDEVRAAAVILLGRHSADEEAFDG
-1075 RLPEVEL
+1075 LL
-1082 SHALA
+1082 
-1087 RALVDEAPEVRVMAI
+1087 RALEDESPDVRIRAIASLPDAVTRPESARPA
-1102 SLHTWRG
+1102 LHT
-1109 PGGDA
+1109 PL
-1114 PRSAVL
+1114 S
-1120 ATVTDGDPR
+1120 DPDPT
-1129 VRAAALGA
+1129 VRAAALEA
-1137 LTVRWPTHPE
+1137 LTLRWPTHPE
-1147 TLAATLT
+1147 THAATLAA
-1154 LATTDPDSTVRADAI
+1154 LTDPDSTVRADAI

-1191 ESPST
+1191 ESPLT

-1208 PDDPATPTLLTERA
+1208 PDDPTTPTLLTERA

>member
-1 MAAESDGPKRGPKAE
+1 MAAESGARKRGPKAE

-39 KRLQAAVRRT
+39 ARLGREVRGTR
-49 GEPGTGTFSG
+49 EPGTERFQGK
-59 QRASDWAPA
+59 RASDWAPA
-68 RADKCKLPQDFGALL
+68 ETGKGKPPRDLGPLL
-83 AVVAVWS
+83 AMVAVWS
-90 AWAGETSLRAD
+90 AWKGEASLRAD
-101 GTIAPAWRKANK
+101 GTIDPRWRRTNQP
-113 GQWDRLLREAH
+113 QWDRLLREAH
-124 EEREEPVTSA
+124 EEPEEPVTPA
-134 GADAAE
+134 AAE
-140 KRAHIGLYL
+140 QRAHIGLYL
-149 ERVRNR
+149 EQVRNR

-189 YVPRMREELRLALRT
+189 YVPRMREELRQALQG
-204 RGELVDELEARA
+204 RGELVDEVEAGA
-216 AELPQREE
+216 VGPPAREE
-224 QPRPVLAALAEEGGR
+224 RARPVLASLAEEGGR

-259 LALAGGLEAVPEELG
+259 LALAGGLEAVPEELA

-290 VPEAWADTIEEF
+290 VPEARADTIEDF
-302 IERAHTQAYLP
+302 IERAHEQAYLP
-313 LPRELLTGLLQDG
+313 LPRELLTGLLREG
-326 EAVVLF
+326 GAVVLF
-332 DGLDEVFDPGRRAAM
+332 DGLDEVFDPATRAAM
-347 ARRITAFA
+347 ARRVTAFA
-355 AKYPQCRVIVTSR
+355 AKYPKCRVVVTSR

-595 EEWERAQ
+595 EEWEREELA
-602 LVALLAERAKE
+602 ALLAERAE
-613 PAWHEVLLLMAGKLR
+613 ESAWHEVLLLMAGKLR
-628 SRDVAA
+628 QKDVAA
-634 FLARL
+634 LLGRL
-639 LDRYWGERAYDGT
+639 TGLYWEAGEQAGAM
-652 VLGLAVRVLAEVE
+652 LGLALRVLAEVE
-665 EIGSY
+665 EVGPSP
-670 SGDGERPE
+670 GERGRAE
-678 LSVSAQSDAVVDAL
+678 LSVGAKSDAIVDAL
-692 IFATA
+692 IYHTTT
-697 DGQGRDFEALVALRS
+697 DRNSLLSIRPALRT

-722 YLRWYRGLVAAKVTA
+722 YLRWYRGCVAAGNPPAFAHGV
-737 RVKAARTAAA
+737 VGA
-747 LTRDVEE
+747 LTRDLDE

-763 DDSAVALLWQELVR
+763 TDGSGVALVEELVR
-777 WSDSE
+777 WSGQEKALDYVL
-782 RVFAYAMRAARG
+782 RVARG
-794 GGAAVHPDIFPLLAR
+794 EGLAGPRDAFSLLSLLWPDQKQAFSAVVAGMASDRPQDVRVGAVH
-809 AWPDRAEAFDAVMA
+809 
-823 AASADDPRFRTAAL
+823 AL
-837 RAMPTW
+837 RGWNT
-843 RNDPRSRAVVLRAC
+843 RRAVDQLWIAFRDADPAVRANALPGLVH
-857 EDESAEVRGQTLT
+857 DWMTGPEV
-870 DLRHWLNR
+870 
-878 EETLA
+878 
-883 AATRALG
+883 
-890 DGDAQVRCL
+890 
-899 ALSVLGRHR
+899 
-908 VRGKQLVEAILR
+908 VEA
-920 GMSDSDPKVR
+920 G
-930 KMAYS
+930 
-935 LTGTGDRGRYP
+935 
-946 ELREAVLHTL
+946 
-956 SGPDGQARA
+956 
-965 MAVSALGSTD
+965 
-975 GAGDDDWRES
+975 
-985 FRAALDDTDA
+985 
-995 AVREAAV
+995 
-1002 GMLSSPPFW
+1002 
-1011 MSDEEREAADRRAAA
+1011 
-1026 DPDATV
+1026 
-1032 RLRAVL
+1032 L
-1038 AQMMSHRYGLIDV
+1038 A
-1051 QGFITATADEDAE
+1051 
-1064 VRRAALVAAEP
+1064 
-1075 RLPEVEL
+1075 
-1082 SHALA
+1082 
-1087 RALVDEAPEVRVMAI
+1087 DEAPEVR
-1102 SLHTWRG
+1102 
-1109 PGGDA
+1109 
-1114 PRSAVL
+1114 RSALSGLGSMPDRKAARRFLLLGLSDPEPSVCAYAHREAVMYWRADDEMRRVLMDSLVHPMVERREWATRWVGWMTAGEEAEALRGALRDPAPEVRVTALAAMKGTGWSEEEYQKHLERAAHDEDPSVRLGALRSRSEIFGQPQLPAWLQAARSDESAQLRAAAVSKLAQHSAEEEAFSMLVL
-1120 ATVTDGDPR
+1120 ASQDESPEVRTESLRGLREASTRPDSARHAIHSTLSDPDPT
-1129 VRAAALGA
+1129 VRAAALEA
-1137 LTVRWPTHPE
+1137 LTLRWPTHPE
-1147 TLAATLT
+1147 THAATLAA
-1154 LATTDPDSTVRADAI
+1154 LTDPDSTVRADAI

-1208 PDDPATPTLLTERA
+1208 PDAPTTPTLLTDRA
-1222 HHDDSEEVRTTA
+1222 QQDDSDQVRTTA